1 VIHVD
6 RYYPLNI
13 IQAKEKIAAPPLD
26 IHQIQWPRVRSLQVP
41 IPMVLHWDQ
50 FPQMVCDTGKQILST
65 KYYSD
70 HGESGGSSGGH
81 PADNMAVG
89 IRPVGAKS
97 SRSTLGLVPAGTA
110 SAGQCTCNVGKV
122 GQSKKVSN
130 MNGSK

>member
-1 VIHVD
+1 
-6 RYYPLNI
+6 
-13 IQAKEKIAAPPLD
+13 
-26 IHQIQWPRVRSLQVP
+26 
-41 IPMVLHWDQ
+41 
-50 FPQMVCDTGKQILST
+50 MVCDTGKQILST

-81 PADNMAVG
+81 PADNMAAG

-97 SRSTLGLVPAGTA
+97 SHSTLGLVPAGTA